1 MHGEE
6 KDLDVVLARVNQLED
21 RLRRMRRGQRAALWS
36 GGVLLMIL
44 AMLPMLLASGAAGPE
59 KELRASRFVLVD
71 DKGAERAELG
81 FNSLGTASLFSGDKK
96 SGQGVLLALDDE
108 GAPFLSLAGKGN
120 ARVRI
125 GFRSSGEPLMELSD
139 GGDEKAQRRSRVGKE
154 HGAALRLKGQ
164 RGKTRFV
171 LAANDLGHSGV
182 VLLDQREQARGS
194 FVIDDEGR
202 PSITMV
208 DPKGNNRVVI
218 GTEKDGNSPSISLWD
233 KKRQASL
240 ALILFE
246 DHSPILSITD
256 KNGKQLLVLGID
268 DGSPKLLLKDKQE
281 KTIWTAP

>member
-1 MHGEE
+1 MRGNEE
-6 KDLDVVLARVNQLED
+6 NLDVVLARLHEFED
-21 RLRRMRRGQRAALWS
+21 HLRQMRRGQRAALWS
-36 GGVLLMIL
+36 GAVLLVIVG
-44 AMLPMLLASGAAGPE
+44 MLPMLLASGAAGPE

-81 FNSLGTASLFSGDKK
+81 FNSLGTASLFVGDKK

-108 GAPFLSLAGKGN
+108 GTPFLSLAGKGN
-120 ARVRI
+120 ARVHI
-125 GFRSSGEPLMELSD
+125 GFRRSGEPLMELSD
-139 GGDEKAQRRSRVGKE
+139 GGDEKAQIRLSVGKE

-171 LAANDLGHSGV
+171 LAANDSGNSGV

-208 DPKGNNRVVI
+208 DPKGNNRVAI
-218 GTEKDGNSPSISLWD
+218 GTEKDGSSPSISLWD

-240 ALILFE
+240 GLILYE
-246 DHSPILSITD
+246 DHSPMLMVTD
-256 KNGKQLLVLGID
+256 KNGKQRLIMGVDG
-268 DGSPKLLLKDKQE
+268 GSPKMVINDKEE
-281 KTIWTAP
+281 KAVWTAP